1 MSALQRYLLAPR
13 APNTAAGFVD
23 DNFALVE
30 LRRGRGGFSLS
41 SSAVTELRPGLI
53 TPSFD
58 EPNIQNPDELAEVI
72 TQTAEAAGLANK
84 KRWSV
89 ALPDGA
95 ARTLVVT
102 IEETTRNSRELSE
115 ILGWKIERVIAS
127 PLSELRI
134 SRQQISSAGQHA
146 RYLVTVANDR
156 VLSEYESVFAGLGWN
171 AGMLLPRH
179 MGEAQWLMWD
189 DEPGDKILVS
199 GNRSGF
205 TSVIVRNGEPVL
217 IRTCVCDRQ
226 SCGDELH
233 RFALYYRD
241 RLNENGGA
249 ALTRMLATGGID
261 QAEARRAVADATD
274 SEPTPVDAAEF
285 GVDLAGEAIR
295 FDQLA
300 GAAGLATLA
309 WR

>member
-1 MSALQRYLLAPR
+1 MSALQKYLLAPR
-13 APNTAAGFVD
+13 APNTTAGFTD
-23 DNFALVE
+23 DNFAVVE
-30 LRRGRGGFSLS
+30 LSRGRGGFSLA

-53 TPSFD
+53 SPSFD
-58 EPNIQNPDELAEVI
+58 EPNIQSPDELAELI
-72 TQTAEAAGLANK
+72 TQTAEAAGLANT

-89 ALPDGA
+89 ALPDAA

-102 IEETTRNSRELSE
+102 LEETTYNSRELSE
-115 ILGWKIERVIAS
+115 ILGWKIERLIAA

-134 SRQQISSAGQHA
+134 SRQRISSAAQQS
-146 RYLVTVANDR
+146 RYLVTVASHH
-156 VLSEYESVFAGLGWN
+156 VLTQYESLFAGLGWN
-171 AGMLLPRH
+171 VGMLLPRH
-179 MGEAQWLMWD
+179 LGEVQWLMWD
-189 DEPGDKILVS
+189 DAPGDKILVS

-217 IRTCVCDRQ
+217 VRTCVCDRQ
-226 SCGDELH
+226 SQADELH

-241 RLNENGGA
+241 RLNAGGGA
-249 ALTRMLATGGID
+249 VLSRILATGGID
-261 QAEARRAVADATD
+261 LVEARRAVADAID
-274 SEPTPVDAAEF
+274 NEPLAIDAAEF

-309 WR
+309 WQ

>member
-1 MSALQRYLLAPR
+1 M
-13 APNTAAGFVD
+13 V
-23 DNFALVE
+23 
-30 LRRGRGGFSLS
+30 
-41 SSAVTELRPGLI
+41 

-58 EPNIQNPDELAEVI
+58 EPNIQSPDELAAII

-89 ALPDGA
+89 ALPDAA
-95 ARTLVVT
+95 ARTIVVAL
-102 IEETTRNSRELSE
+102 EETSYNARELSE
-115 ILGWKIERVIAS
+115 ILGWKIERVIAA

-134 SRQQISSAGQHA
+134 SRQRITPAAQQA

-156 VLSEYESVFAGLGWN
+156 VLSQYESVFASVGWN

-179 MGEAQWLMWD
+179 LGEAQWLMWD
-189 DEPGDKILVS
+189 ETPGDKILVS

-205 TSVIVRNGEPVL
+205 TSVIVRNGLPVL
-217 IRTCVCDRQ
+217 VRTCVCDREAQ
-226 SCGDELH
+226 PDEMH

-241 RLNENGGA
+241 RLNAGGGA
-249 ALTRMLATGGID
+249 VLSRMLATGGVD
-261 QAEARRAVADATD
+261 QIEARRAIADATD
-274 SEPTPVDAAEF
+274 SEPLSIDASDF
-285 GVDLAGEAIR
+285 GVDLVGEAIR
-295 FDQLA
+295 FDHLA

>member
-1 MSALQRYLLAPR
+1 MSALQRYFLAPH

-30 LRRGRGGFSLS
+30 LRRGRRGFALS
-41 SSAVTELRPGLI
+41 SSAVTELRPGLV

-58 EPNIQNPDELAEVI
+58 EPNIQNPDELTEVI

-89 ALPDGA
+89 ALPDAA

-134 SRQQISSAGQHA
+134 SRQQISPSGQHA

-156 VLSEYESVFAGLGWN
+156 VLSEYESVFTGLGWN
-171 AGMLLPRH
+171 PGMLLPRH

-199 GNRSGF
+199 GNRTGF

-226 SCGDELH
+226 SRGDELH

-241 RLNENGGA
+241 RLNGNGGV

-261 QAEARRAVADATD
+261 LSEARRAVADATD
-274 SEPTPVDAAEF
+274 CEPTPVDAAEF

-295 FDQLA
+295 FDHLA

-309 WR
+309 WH

>member
-1 MSALQRYLLAPR
+1 MSALQRYFLAPR

-23 DNFALVE
+23 DNFAVVE
-30 LRRGRGGFSLS
+30 LRRGRGGFALS
-41 SSAVTELRPGLI
+41 SSAVTELRPGLV

-58 EPNIQNPDELAEVI
+58 EPNIDNPEELAEVI
-72 TQTAEAAGLANK
+72 SQTAEAAGLANK

-95 ARTLVVT
+95 ARTLVIT

-134 SRQQISSAGQHA
+134 SRQQISSAGAHA
-146 RYLVTVANDR
+146 RYLVTVANDS
-156 VLSEYESVFAGLGWN
+156 VLSEYESVFAGLRWN

-217 IRTCVCDRQ
+217 VRSCVCDRQ
-226 SCGDELH
+226 SQGDELH

-241 RLNENGGA
+241 RLNGNGGA
-249 ALTRMLATGGID
+249 TLTRMLAIGGID
-261 QAEARRAVADATD
+261 LAEACRAVADATD
-274 SEPTPVDAAEF
+274 FEPTTVRADEF

-295 FDQLA
+295 FDHLA